1 MVIKNKIRSLLI
13 VTVVVIGCGLPGA
26 AQVATTAPS
35 QQGSE
40 TSPKGRK
47 PTTTVRPGT
56 VNVENR
62 VTAPQVVTI
71 VHRLNGIKMFRLILR
86 SNKDV
91 KAISKLNEA
100 FNITDEVHTNVIA
113 GLSLDDGQ
121 TIVAWLPDAE
131 LEMEPLAIPLAPPAA
146 STTIQ
151 RTMPPLPQW
160 ALPGAGSFA
169 GSFIERPDMTVIARD
184 GQRLAARYVGLDGG
198 TGLSVLKLVDQKI
211 SPAADAN
218 EQAVGIG
225 QHLRLFGPEQVA
237 QSESLGGNTIFARM
251 GETEG
256 RVVGISRA
264 PSGAIARLKITSGK
278 LSAAQ
283 IGSVVLNDAGETVGI
298 IDAIDSNEATV
309 MPGSLVRNAARRVLK
324 RQSSVPRPWLGISGE
339 PIEDLQFEQIVRR
352 GWQLA
357 GAKSL
362 TEARRGIMLTSVAP
376 GSPAARAALRSGDVI
391 LSVNHEVI
399 KSSDDLS
406 WLLEETE
413 PGATVQFTVARPNK
427 PTPEAVKLTLSE
439 FPNRFYGLKWF
450 DRQSQKPTTKAT
462 TEVEQFF
469 KPGAVPGSLISSSLL
484 SQGIETVGLLPPV
497 ASQFGANGGLLV
509 LAVHPATAA
518 FKAGLRTG
526 DVIEMIDGH
535 EVSSPAVANTFSG
548 KAGASYSFSVVRNK
562 ERVIMKVNTE
572 ETPR

>member
-1 MVIKNKIRSLLI
+1 MVIKNKIRSLAV
-13 VTVVVIGCGLPGA
+13 VTMVVLGSGMPGS
-26 AQVATTAPS
+26 AQVTTPVAS
-35 QQGSE
+35 QQDSE
-40 TSPKGRK
+40 TAPKGRK

-56 VNVENR
+56 VKVENR

-71 VHRLNGIKMFRLILR
+71 VHRLSGIKMFRLILR

-113 GLSLDDGQ
+113 GLSLEDGQ

-131 LEMEPLAIPLAPPAA
+131 LEIGPLAIPFAPPAA
-146 STTIQ
+146 GASTQ

-160 ALPGAGSFA
+160 ALPGAGSFV
-169 GSFIERPDMTVIARD
+169 ERPDMTVIARD

-198 TGLSVLKLVDQKI
+198 TGLSILKLVDQKI
-211 SPAADAN
+211 SLAADAN

-237 QSESLGGNTIFARM
+237 QSESPGGNTIFARV

-264 PSGAIARLKITSGK
+264 PSGAIARVKIRSGK
-278 LSAAQ
+278 LSAVH

-298 IDAIDSNEATV
+298 IDTIDSNEATM

-339 PIEDLQFEQIVRR
+339 PIEDLQFEQILRR
-352 GWQLA
+352 GWHSE

-362 TEARRGIMLTSVAP
+362 TEARRGIMLTSVTP

-391 LSVNHEVI
+391 LSVNHEDI

-406 WLLEETE
+406 WLLEEAE
-413 PGATVQFTVARPNK
+413 PGAAVQFTVARPNK

-439 FPNRFYGLKWF
+439 FPNQFYGLKGF
-450 DRQSQKPTTKAT
+450 DIQPQKVTTQ
-462 TEVEQFF
+462 VEQFF
-469 KPGAVPGSLISSSLL
+469 KPGTVPGSLISSSLL

-526 DVIEMIDGH
+526 DVIEMIDGR
-535 EVSSPAVANTFSG
+535 EVSSPAVTNAFSS
-548 KAGASYSFSVVRNK
+548 KPGASYSFSVVRNK
-562 ERVIMKVNTE
+562 ERIVVKVEATD
-572 ETPR
+572 PR